1 MIPRIRVTTLF
12 LLAAGVAV
20 AWTVGTPSGSPR
32 AAAGSPNED
41 LPAVWQEDAMETW
54 KKPDKEA
61 LRAELSDVEYRVTQ
75 EEGTEMAFRNAFW
88 DNKEPGI
95 YVDVVSGEPLFS
107 SLDKYDS
114 GTGWPSFT
122 KPVEDEV
129 VSENTDYKLAYP
141 RTEVRSRHAD
151 SHLGH
156 RFPDGPAPTG
166 ERYCINSAAMR
177 FVPLAQ
183 MEEKGYGKYLDAFR
197 AAGYDVPASGNSAAS
212 ASTTEVTTET
222 ALLAGGCYW
231 GMEDLFRSLPG
242 VLDTEVGFSGGTT
255 KDPRYED
262 LRSGT
267 TGHAETLWVKYDPKK
282 ITYAQLLDRF
292 FRIHDP
298 TTDERQGNDIGSQY
312 RSAIFYADEEQKK
325 TAERVKAEWNASG
338 RWKRPIVTEIVEAG
352 PFYPAQESHQDYLV
366 KNPSGYTCH
375 FERNF
380 ES

>member
-177 FVPLAQ
+177 FVPLAR

-255 KDPRYED
+255 KNPRYED

-298 TTDERQGNDIGSQY
+298 TTDERQGNDVGSQY
-312 RSAIFYADEEQKK
+312 RSAIFYANEEQKK